1 MKYMILLYGSQQDY
15 DAMSGRAADKPAWS
29 AQEFAAMGRVHGGV

>member
-15 DAMSGRAADKPAWS
+15 DGMSGRASDRPACRRDRAGWLD
-29 AQEFAAMGRVHGGV
+29 